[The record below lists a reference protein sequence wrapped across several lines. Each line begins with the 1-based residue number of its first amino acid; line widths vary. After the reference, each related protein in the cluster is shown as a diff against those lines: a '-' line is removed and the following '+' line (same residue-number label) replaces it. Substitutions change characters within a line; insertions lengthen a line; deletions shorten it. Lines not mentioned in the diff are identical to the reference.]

1 MDHPQRPVFAL
12 VVRIAGAASFV
23 TMVLLIKLAGE
34 SGVALPE
41 IMFWRQFLTVP
52 LVLGFLAL
60 RGELARLKT
69 AIPGTH
75 AARSM
80 VGMVGMV
87 CNFAAVLMLPLAE
100 ATTLSFTTP
109 LFVVVIAALVLREF
123 VGPWRWTAV
132 ILGFAGVVV
141 IAQPGQGNIP
151 LLGGL
156 IALAAALMTAMVTFL
171 IRDMG
176 RTEEPLRIVFY
187 FSLFGSA
194 LMLVLLPYYMT
205 LHSFHQWLLLAGIGL
220 CGLGGQLG
228 LTASLRYGALASV
241 AVMDY
246 TALIWATLYGWLI
259 WDHLPPITTW
269 LGAPLIIA
277 AGATIAWREHR
288 LGRRPSPI
296 SAIEAD

>member
-1 MDHPQRPVFAL
+1 MA
-12 VVRIAGAASFV
+12 
-23 TMVLLIKLAGE
+23 MLIKLAGD
-34 SGVALPE
+34 SGVSMPE

-52 LVLGFLAL
+52 LILAFLAL
-60 RGELARLKT
+60 RGGLARLKT
-69 AIPGTH
+69 SIPGTH
-75 AARSM
+75 AIRSV

-87 CNFAAVLMLPLAE
+87 CNFSAVLLLPLAE
-100 ATTLSFTTP
+100 SVTLSFTVP

-132 ILGFAGVVV
+132 VLGFVGVLV
-141 IAQPGQGNIP
+141 IAQPGGGHIP
-151 LLGGL
+151 LEGGL

-176 RTEEPLRIVFY
+176 KTEEPLRIVFY
-187 FSLFGSA
+187 FALYGSTM
-194 LMLVLLPYYMT
+194 MLVLLPFYAT
-205 LHSFHQWLLLAGIGL
+205 AHSPQQWLLLLGIGIT
-220 CGLGGQLG
+220 GLAGQLG
-228 LTASLRYGALASV
+228 LTASLRYGAIASV

-259 WDHLPPITTW
+259 WDNLPPATTW

-288 LGRRPSPI
+288 LNRKPSPLG
-296 SAIEAD
+296 ALEVD